1 MMMLILFW
9 EDTVADGAGNT
20 FDIVILG
27 GGSGGYACALRAVQL
42 GKSVA
47 LIEKSKLGGTCL
59 HWGCIPTKA
68 LLHSA
73 EVADLAREGEA
84 FGIKST
90 FDGIDMT
97 QVNKYKDG
105 VIDRLYKGLQG
116 LIKSGGITVVE
127 GEGKLVST
135 DPNGGGTVEVNG
147 EKYTGTNVVLATGS
161 VSRTLG
167 LEIGGR
173 VITSTEA
180 LSMTEVPEKV
190 VIIGGS
196 VIGVEFASVWKSFG
210 ADVTIIEGL
219 PTLVPLEDPAL
230 SKGLERAFRKRK
242 INFKTGVK
250 FDSVKQT
257 ETGVTVTLENG
268 DTIETDLVLVA
279 VGRGPNS
286 AGMGY
291 EEAGV
296 TVDRG
301 WVPTDER
308 LATNVKGIFAVGDL
322 VPGLQLAHRGFAH
335 GIFVAEEIAGLSP
348 QVVVDSGIPRVTYCE
363 PEIASVGIT
372 EPQAKEKYGDDK
384 VEVVEYNLG
393 GNGKSQILGTA
404 GTVKLV
410 REKDGPIVGV
420 HMLGSRFGE
429 QVGEA
434 SLMVNWEAYP
444 EDVAQFI
451 HAHPTQNEAL
461 GEAALALAGKPLHSH
476 A

>member
-1 MMMLILFW
+1 M
-9 EDTVADGAGNT
+9 ADVAGNN

-47 LIEKSKLGGTCL
+47 LIEKGKLGGTCL
-59 HWGCIPTKA
+59 HTGCIPTKA

-73 EVADLAREGEA
+73 EVADLSRDGEHY
-84 FGIKST
+84 GIKST
-90 FDGIDMT
+90 FDGVDMPA
-97 QVNKYKDG
+97 VNAYKDG

-127 GEGKLVST
+127 GEGKLV
-135 DPNGGGTVEVNG
+135 DPKTVEVDG
-147 EKYTGTNVVLATGS
+147 ERYTGTNVVLATGS

-167 LEIGGR
+167 LDIGGR
-173 VITSTEA
+173 VITSSEA
-180 LSMTEVPEKV
+180 LTMSEVPEKV

-219 PTLVPLEDPAL
+219 PTLIPLEDPSL
-230 SKGLERAFRKRK
+230 SKQLERAFRKRK

-250 FDSVKQT
+250 FSSVEQT
-257 ETGVTVTLENG
+257 ESGVTVSLEDG
-268 DTIETDLVLVA
+268 TTIETDLVLVA

-291 EEAGV
+291 EEAGI

-301 WVPTDER
+301 WVPTNER
-308 LATNVKGIFAVGDL
+308 LATNVDGVFAVGDL

-335 GIFVAEEIAGLSP
+335 GIFVAEEIAGLKP
-348 QVVVDSGIPRVTYCE
+348 QPVIDSGIPRVTYCD
-363 PEIASVGIT
+363 PEIASVGLT
-372 EPQAKEKYGDDK
+372 EPQAREKYGDDK
-384 VEVVEYNLG
+384 VEIQDYNLG

-404 GTVKLV
+404 GSVKLV

-420 HMLGSRFGE
+420 HMIGARYGE

>member
-1 MMMLILFW
+1 M
-9 EDTVADGAGNT
+9 ADGAGNN

-42 GKSVA
+42 GKTVA
-47 LIEKSKLGGTCL
+47 LIEKGKMGGTCL
-59 HWGCIPTKA
+59 HTGCIPTKA
-68 LLHSA
+68 MLHAA
-73 EVADLAREGEA
+73 EIADGARDGA
-84 FGIKST
+84 HYGVKST
-90 FDGIDMT
+90 FEGIDMPA
-97 QVNKYKDG
+97 VNAYKDG

-127 GEGKLVST
+127 GEGKLV
-135 DPNGGGTVEVNG
+135 DPQTVEVNG
-147 EKYTGTNVVLATGS
+147 ERYTGTNVVLATGS

-167 LEIGGR
+167 LDIGGR
-173 VITSTEA
+173 VITSSEA
-180 LSMTEVPEKV
+180 LTMTEVPEKV

-219 PTLVPLEDPAL
+219 PTSIPLEDPSL
-230 SKGLERAFRKRK
+230 SKQLERAFRKRK

-250 FDSVKQT
+250 FTGVEQT
-257 ETGVTVTLENG
+257 DAGVTVSLEDG
-268 DTIETDLVLVA
+268 TTIETDLVLVA

-291 EEAGV
+291 EEAGI

-301 WVPTDER
+301 WVPTNER
-308 LATNVKGIFAVGDL
+308 LATNVDGVFAVGDL

-335 GIFVAEEIAGLSP
+335 GIFVAEEIAGLKP
-348 QVVVDSGIPRVTYCE
+348 QPVIDSGIPRVTYCD
-363 PEIASVGIT
+363 PEIASVGLT
-372 EPQAKEKYGDDK
+372 EPQAREKYGDDK
-384 VEVVEYNLG
+384 VEIQDYNLG

-404 GTVKLV
+404 GSVKLV

-420 HMLGSRFGE
+420 HMIGARYGE

>member
-1 MMMLILFW
+1 
-9 EDTVADGAGNT
+9 VADGAGSSY
-20 FDIVILG
+20 DIVILG

-47 LIEKSKLGGTCL
+47 LIEKDKLGGTCL
-59 HWGCIPTKA
+59 HTGCIPTKA
-68 LLHSA
+68 LLHAA
-73 EVADLAREGEA
+73 EVADNARDGAA
-84 FGIKST
+84 FGVKST
-90 FDGIDMT
+90 FDGIDMAG
-97 QVNKYKDG
+97 VNQFKDG
-105 VIDRLYKGLQG
+105 VIERLYKGLQG

-127 GEGKLVST
+127 GEGKLVETNPS
-135 DPNGGGTVEVNG
+135 GGGTVEVNG
-147 EKYTGTNVVLATGS
+147 QRYTGTNVVLATGS

-167 LEIGGR
+167 VEIGGR

-180 LSMTEVPEKV
+180 LRMSEVPEKV

-219 PTLVPLEDPAL
+219 PSLVPLEDPSL
-230 SKGLERAFRKRK
+230 SKQLERAFRKRK

-250 FDSVKQT
+250 FQSVTQD
-257 ETGVTVTLENG
+257 ENGATVTLENG
-268 DTIETDLVLVA
+268 ETLQTDLVLVA

-308 LATNVKGIFAVGDL
+308 LHTNVPGVFAVGDL

-335 GIFVAEEIAGLSP
+335 GIFVAEEIAGLKP
-348 QVVVDSGIPRVTYCE
+348 QPVIDSGIPRVTYCD

-372 EPQAKEKYGDDK
+372 EPQAREQFGDDN
-384 VEVVEYNLG
+384 VETVEYNLG
-393 GNGKSQILGTA
+393 GNGKSQILQTA
-404 GTVKLV
+404 GSIKLV
-410 REKDGPIVGV
+410 RQKDGPIVGV
-420 HMLGSRFGE
+420 HMIGARYGE

-434 SLMVNWEAYP
+434 SLIVNWEAYP

>member
-1 MMMLILFW
+1 M
-9 EDTVADGAGNT
+9 ADGAGNN

-47 LIEKSKLGGTCL
+47 LIEKGKLGGTCL
-59 HWGCIPTKA
+59 HTGCIPTKA

-73 EVADLAREGEA
+73 EVADAARESEN
-84 FGIKST
+84 FGVKAS
-90 FDGIDMT
+90 FEGIDMP

-105 VIDRLYKGLQG
+105 VIERLYKGLQG

-127 GEGKLVST
+127 GEGKLV
-135 DPNGGGTVEVNG
+135 DAKTVEVG
-147 EKYTGTNVVLATGS
+147 GDRYTGTNVVLATGS

-173 VITSTEA
+173 VITSAEA
-180 LSMTEVPEKV
+180 LTMSEVPEKV

-219 PTLVPLEDPAL
+219 PTLIPLEDPSLA
-230 SKGLERAFRKRK
+230 KQLERAFRKRK
-242 INFKTGVK
+242 IKFKTGVK

-257 ETGVTVTLENG
+257 ESGVTVTLEDG
-268 DTIETDLVLVA
+268 ATIETDLVLVA

-291 EEAGV
+291 EEAGI

-301 WVPTDER
+301 WVPTNER
-308 LATNVKGIFAVGDL
+308 LATNVEGVFAVGDL

-335 GIFVAEEIAGLSP
+335 GIFVAEEIAGLKP
-348 QVVVDSGIPRVTYCE
+348 QPVIDSGIPRVTYCD
-363 PEIASVGIT
+363 PEIASVGLT
-372 EPQAKEKYGDDK
+372 EPQARDKYGDDK
-384 VEVVEYNLG
+384 VEIQDYSLG
-393 GNGKSQILGTA
+393 GNGKSQILATA
-404 GTVKLV
+404 GSVKLV

-420 HMLGSRFGE
+420 HMIGARYGE

>member
-1 MMMLILFW
+1 M
-9 EDTVADGAGNT
+9 ADVAGNN

-42 GKSVA
+42 GKTVA
-47 LIEKSKLGGTCL
+47 LVEKAKLGGTCL
-59 HWGCIPTKA
+59 HTGCIPTKA

-73 EVADLAREGEA
+73 EVADASRESET
-84 FGIKST
+84 FGVKAT
-90 FDGIDMT
+90 FEGIDMPA
-97 QVNKYKDG
+97 VNTYKDG
-105 VIDRLYKGLQG
+105 VVDRLYKGLQG

-127 GEGKLVST
+127 GEGKLV
-135 DPNGGGTVEVNG
+135 DAKTVEVNG
-147 EKYTGTNVVLATGS
+147 ERYAGTNVVLATGS

-167 LEIGGR
+167 LDIGGR
-173 VITSTEA
+173 VITSSEA
-180 LSMTEVPEKV
+180 LTMSEVPEKV

-219 PTLVPLEDPAL
+219 PTLIPLEDPSL
-230 SKGLERAFRKRK
+230 SKQLERAFRKRK

-250 FDSVKQT
+250 FSSVEQTDS
-257 ETGVTVTLENG
+257 GVTVSLEDG
-268 DTIETDLVLVA
+268 TTIETDLVLVA

-291 EEAGV
+291 EEAGI

-301 WVPTDER
+301 WVPTNER
-308 LATNVKGIFAVGDL
+308 LATNVDGVFAVGDL

-335 GIFVAEEIAGLSP
+335 GIFVAEEIAGLNP
-348 QVVVDSGIPRVTYCE
+348 QPVIDSGIPRVTYCD
-363 PEIASVGIT
+363 PEIASVGLT
-372 EPQAKEKYGDDK
+372 EPQAREKYGDDK
-384 VEVVEYNLG
+384 IEIQDYNLG

-404 GTVKLV
+404 GSVKLV

-420 HMLGSRFGE
+420 HMIGARLGE

>member
-1 MMMLILFW
+1 M
-9 EDTVADGAGNT
+9 ADGASNT

-47 LIEKSKLGGTCL
+47 LIEKGKLGGTCL
-59 HWGCIPTKA
+59 HTGCVPTKA

-73 EVADLAREGEA
+73 EIADAARESEGY
-84 FGIKST
+84 GIKAT
-90 FDGIDMT
+90 FEGIDMPG
-97 QVNKYKDG
+97 VNTYKDG
-105 VIDRLYKGLQG
+105 IVDRLYKGLQG

-127 GEGKLVST
+127 GEGKLVDT
-135 DPNGGGTVEVNG
+135 APNGGGTIEVNG
-147 EKYTGTNVVLATGS
+147 ERYTGANVVLATGS
-161 VSRTLG
+161 IARTLG
-167 LEIGGR
+167 LDIGGR
-173 VITSTEA
+173 VVTSTEA
-180 LSMTEVPEKV
+180 LTMTEVPDKV

-219 PTLVPLEDPAL
+219 PTLVPLEDPSL
-230 SKGLERAFRKRK
+230 SKQLERAFRKRK

-250 FDSVKQT
+250 FDSVTQT
-257 ETGVTVTLENG
+257 ESGATVTLENG
-268 DTIETDLVLVA
+268 DSIETDLVLIA

-286 AGMGY
+286 ANMGY
-291 EEAGV
+291 EEAGI

-308 LATNVKGIFAVGDL
+308 LHTNIDGVFAVGDL

-335 GIFVAEEIAGLSP
+335 GIFVAEEIAGLKP
-348 QVVVDSGIPRVTYCE
+348 QPVIDAGIPRVTYCD

-372 EPQAKEKYGDDK
+372 EPQAKEKFGEDG
-384 VEVVEYNLG
+384 VETVEYNLG

-404 GTVKLV
+404 GSVKLV

-420 HMLGSRFGE
+420 HMIGARYGE

-434 SLMVNWEAYP
+434 SLIVNWEAYP
-444 EDVAQFI
+444 DDVAQFL

>member
-1 MMMLILFW
+1 MAQSPG
-9 EDTVADGAGNT
+9 DNP

-42 GKSVA
+42 GLSVA
-47 LIEKSKLGGTCL
+47 LVEKAKVGGTCL
-59 HWGCIPTKA
+59 HTGCIPTKA
-68 LLHSA
+68 LLHTA
-73 EVADLAREGEA
+73 EVADAARESEH
-84 FGIKST
+84 FGVQAT
-90 FDGIDMT
+90 FDGIDMSK
-97 QVNKYKDG
+97 VNAYKDG

-127 GEGKLVST
+127 GTGRVVETSA
-135 DPNGGGTVEVNG
+135 DGGGTVEVDG
-147 EKYTGTNVVLATGS
+147 QRYTGKNLVLATGS
-161 VSRTLG
+161 VTRTLG
-167 LEIGGR
+167 VEIGGR
-173 VITSTEA
+173 VVTSSEA
-180 LSMTEVPEKV
+180 LTMTEVPEKV

-219 PTLVPLEDPAL
+219 PNLIPLEDPAL
-230 SKGLERAFRKRK
+230 SKQLERAFRKRK
-242 INFKTGVK
+242 IAFKTGVK
-250 FDSVKQT
+250 FQSVEQNDN
-257 ETGVTVTLENG
+257 GVTVTLENG
-268 DTIETDLVLVA
+268 DTIDTDLVLVA

-286 AGMGY
+286 ADMGY
-291 EEAGV
+291 EEAGI

-308 LATNVKGIFAVGDL
+308 LATNKPGVFAVGDL

-348 QVVVDSGIPRVTYCE
+348 QPVVDSGIPRVTYCE
-363 PEIASVGIT
+363 PEVASVGIT
-372 EPQAKEKYGDDK
+372 EPQAREKFGDDG
-384 VEVVEYNLG
+384 VEVQEYNLG
-393 GNGKSQILGTA
+393 GNGKSQILNTA
-404 GTVKLV
+404 GLIKLV

-420 HMLGSRFGE
+420 HMIGARYGE

-434 SLMVNWEAYP
+434 SLIVNWEAYP
-444 EDVAQFI
+444 DDVAQFI

>member
-1 MMMLILFW
+1 M
-9 EDTVADGAGNT
+9 ADVAGNN

-42 GKSVA
+42 GKTVA
-47 LIEKSKLGGTCL
+47 LVEKAKLGGTCL
-59 HWGCIPTKA
+59 HTGCIPTKA

-73 EVADLAREGEA
+73 EVADASRESEN
-84 FGIKST
+84 FGVNAT
-90 FDGIDMT
+90 FEGIDMPA
-97 QVNKYKDG
+97 VNTYKDG
-105 VIDRLYKGLQG
+105 VVDRLYKGLQG

-127 GEGKLVST
+127 GEGKLV
-135 DPNGGGTVEVNG
+135 DKNTVEVNG
-147 EKYTGTNVVLATGS
+147 ERYVGTNVVLATGS

-167 LEIGGR
+167 LDIGGR
-173 VITSTEA
+173 VITSSEA
-180 LSMTEVPEKV
+180 LTMSEVPERV

-219 PTLVPLEDPAL
+219 PTLIPLEDPSL
-230 SKGLERAFRKRK
+230 SKQLERAFRKRK

-250 FDSVKQT
+250 FSSVEQT
-257 ETGVTVTLENG
+257 ESGVTVSLEDG
-268 DTIETDLVLVA
+268 TTIETDLVLVA

-291 EEAGV
+291 EEAGI

-301 WVPTDER
+301 WVPTNER
-308 LATNVKGIFAVGDL
+308 LATNVDGVFAVGDL

-335 GIFVAEEIAGLSP
+335 GIFVAEEIAGLNP
-348 QVVVDSGIPRVTYCE
+348 QPVIDSGIPRVTYCD
-363 PEIASVGIT
+363 PEVASVGLT
-372 EPQAKEKYGDDK
+372 EPQAREKYGDDK
-384 VEVVEYNLG
+384 VEIQDYNLG

-404 GTVKLV
+404 GSVKLV

-420 HMLGSRFGE
+420 HMIGARYGE

>member
-1 MMMLILFW
+1 M
-9 EDTVADGAGNT
+9 ADVAGNN

-42 GKSVA
+42 GKTVA
-47 LIEKSKLGGTCL
+47 LVEKAKLGGTCL
-59 HWGCIPTKA
+59 HTGCIPTKA

-73 EVADLAREGEA
+73 EVADASRESES
-84 FGIKST
+84 FGVKAT
-90 FDGIDMT
+90 FEGIDMPA
-97 QVNKYKDG
+97 VNTYKDG

-127 GEGKLVST
+127 GEGKLV
-135 DPNGGGTVEVNG
+135 DAKTVEVNG
-147 EKYTGTNVVLATGS
+147 ERYTGTNVVLATGS

-167 LEIGGR
+167 LDIGGR
-173 VITSTEA
+173 VITSSEA
-180 LSMTEVPEKV
+180 LTMSEVPDKV

-219 PTLVPLEDPAL
+219 PTLIPLEDPSL
-230 SKGLERAFRKRK
+230 SKQLERAFRKRK

-250 FDSVKQT
+250 FSSVEQT
-257 ETGVTVTLENG
+257 ESGVTVSLEDG
-268 DTIETDLVLVA
+268 TTIETDLVLVA

-291 EEAGV
+291 EEAGI

-301 WVPTDER
+301 WVPTNER
-308 LATNVKGIFAVGDL
+308 LATNVDGVFAVGDL

-335 GIFVAEEIAGLSP
+335 GIFVAEEIAGLNP
-348 QVVVDSGIPRVTYCE
+348 QPVIDSGIPRVTYCD
-363 PEIASVGIT
+363 PEIASVGLT
-372 EPQAKEKYGDDK
+372 EPQAREKYGDDK
-384 VEVVEYNLG
+384 VEIQDYNLG

-404 GTVKLV
+404 GSVKLV

-420 HMLGSRFGE
+420 HMIGARYGE